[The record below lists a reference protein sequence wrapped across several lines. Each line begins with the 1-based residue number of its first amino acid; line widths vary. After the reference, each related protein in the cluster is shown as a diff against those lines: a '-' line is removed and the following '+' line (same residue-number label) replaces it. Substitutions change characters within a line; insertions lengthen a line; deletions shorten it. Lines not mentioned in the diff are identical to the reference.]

1 MYQVKLTRLGVLICN
16 ESLTASVAFDTICVF
31 YGVFLVVTLAAES
44 QFSLAAEK
52 DLQKALVSRGKRLPT
67 FCIVVPIF
75 NQEKKVEP
83 ALERLVRHLSGLDIK
98 TAIFAVDD
106 GSTDNTRAVL
116 QNVAA
121 ASTLIKIVN
130 CRHDGYGAAN
140 RAGFRA
146 AINCGFDYVLVMD
159 VNSIPDAHFIEQFF
173 RPMILSFDFIKASR
187 YSQHSCIEG
196 GSALDIWLSDAAN
209 RVAGYVLRLP
219 ITDYT
224 TGCRA
229 IKSTLLARMM
239 TKETGFGI
247 LMEEL
252 VQARRLGAKFYEV
265 PFVGTLHYEKRGL
278 AGFGRFFKQ
287 LFFCR

>member
-1 MYQVKLTRLGVLICN
+1 M
-16 ESLTASVAFDTICVF
+16 
-31 YGVFLVVTLAAES
+31 VTLAAES
-44 QFSLAAEK
+44 QFSLVGETEV
-52 DLQKALVSRGKRLPT
+52 QKALVGRGKRLPT

-75 NQEKKVEP
+75 NQERKVEQ
-83 ALERLVRHLSGLDIK
+83 ALQRLVAHLSGLDTK

-106 GSTDNTRAVL
+106 GSTDNTQAALR
-116 QNVAA
+116 NVAA
-121 ASTLIKIVN
+121 ASPLIKIVN

-146 AINCGFDYVLVMD
+146 AIDCGFDYVLVMD
-159 VNSIPDAHFIEQFF
+159 VDSTPDANFIEQFF
-173 RPMILSFDFIKASR
+173 RPMMLSFDFIKASR
-187 YSQHSCIEG
+187 YSCHSRIEG
-196 GSALDIWLSDAAN
+196 GAALSIWLSDLAN
-209 RVAGYVLRLP
+209 RVAGCVLRLP

-239 TKETGFGI
+239 TEETGFGI

-265 PFVGTLHYEKRGL
+265 PFVGALNYEKRISIVAEL
-278 AGFGRFFKQ
+278 AGLGSFLKQ
-287 LFFCR
+287 LFSSR